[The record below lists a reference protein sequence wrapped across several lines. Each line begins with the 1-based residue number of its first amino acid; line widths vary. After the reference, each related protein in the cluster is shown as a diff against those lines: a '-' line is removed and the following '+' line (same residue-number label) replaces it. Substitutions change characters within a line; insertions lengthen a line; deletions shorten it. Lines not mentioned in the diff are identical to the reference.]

1 MRATSS
7 LDATLSVR
15 PEVLTAGQ
23 AEKSILCLELAP
35 QRLRLTLLDPQRRMV
50 WLDEFTQPSLLNEPL
65 ITDQLPQLFSQ
76 HPLLSYERFEAIWVS
91 VNSPAFTLVPGE
103 LYRKEYATSYLSLMR
118 GYPQPPTE
126 QAFGFAHNEGF
137 VAVFSLERALIEFM
151 GGQYPLQPVTYIHQ
165 TSALIQATYA
175 SDRQML
181 SPKNLFL
188 FFEDEYVTIIF
199 REGHSLRYCN
209 RFGVKNAQDLAYYVL
224 YVLDE
229 LQTHPSDCNPVVY
242 GEITPFAEGYIA
254 LRRFLPNLSVGTL
267 PPGLNLSADL
277 DELPEHRFLS
287 LQGLC
292 LLAQ

>member
-1 MRATSS
+1 M
-7 LDATLSVR
+7 
-15 PEVLTAGQ
+15 LTAGQ
-23 AEKSILCLELAP
+23 AEKSVLCLELAP

-65 ITDQLPQLFSQ
+65 LTDQLPPLFSQ
-76 HPLLSYERFEAIWVS
+76 HPLLSYERFEAILVS
-91 VNSPAFTLVPGE
+91 VSSPAFTLIPST

-126 QAFGFAHNEGF
+126 QVFGYAHNEGF
-137 VAVFSLERALIEFM
+137 VGVFSLERTLTEFM
-151 GGQYPLQPVTYIHQ
+151 GEQYPLQPVTYVHQ
-165 TSALIQATYA
+165 NSALIQATRA

-188 FFEDEYVTIIF
+188 FFEDEYVTLIF
-199 REGHSLRYCN
+199 REGHALRYCN
-209 RFGVKNAQDLAYYVL
+209 RFGVKNAQDLTYYVL

-229 LQTHPSDCNPVVY
+229 LQTHPSDCQPVVY

-254 LRRFLPNLSVGTL
+254 LRRFLPNLTIGAM
-267 PPGLNLSADL
+267 PPGLNLSNDL
-277 DELPEHRFLS
+277 IELPEHRFLS

-292 LLAQ
+292 LLAN